1 MSNEEKILQML
12 SEMQTNIKTLQTEV
26 EMLKGK
32 SVYVEERKPRLSA
45 KEQLAVLDAMRNLL
59 NDEEREALGK
69 YQAAEEARKT
79 ALYG

>member
-12 SEMQTNIKTLQTEV
+12 SEMKADIKNLQTDV
-26 EMLKGK
+26 ETLKGRSF
-32 SVYVEERKPRLSA
+32 SVKEKKPRLSA

-59 NDEEREALGK
+59 NDEEKAALGR